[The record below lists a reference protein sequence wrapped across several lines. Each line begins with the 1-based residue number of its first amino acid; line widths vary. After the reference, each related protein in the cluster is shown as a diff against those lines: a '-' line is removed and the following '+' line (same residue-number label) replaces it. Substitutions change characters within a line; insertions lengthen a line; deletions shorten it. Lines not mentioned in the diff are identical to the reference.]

1 MWPDLR
7 VQADDIPLGEHAE
20 SVVRVE
26 EGQQFLLQELL
37 QHGYCGP
44 STTQLGLKYLECLFV
59 FQRDEENI
67 LNLKHLLL

>member
-1 MWPDLR
+1 MCPDLR

-44 STTQLGLKYLECLFV
+44 SATQLG
-59 FQRDEENI
+59 
-67 LNLKHLLL
+67 